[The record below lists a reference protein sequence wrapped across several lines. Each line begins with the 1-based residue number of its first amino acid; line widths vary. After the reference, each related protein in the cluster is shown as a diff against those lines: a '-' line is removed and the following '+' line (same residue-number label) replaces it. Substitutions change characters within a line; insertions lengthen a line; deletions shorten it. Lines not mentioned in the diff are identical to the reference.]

1 MRLITPI
8 LFIIIVIGLFLG
20 FIDPRYETVKALR
33 VEEQRYDEALTKSRE
48 LQLVRDQLLA
58 KYNAFESED
67 LTRLQKLL
75 PDHVDNVRLVLDLDG
90 IAGKYNMRAR
100 NVAISRDGGQVPG
113 EIDVGGNIYNSFL
126 LSFAVTT
133 SYENFLLFIQDLETS
148 LRLVDVVNISFSESI
163 TNEYEFEVNVR
174 TYWLE

>member
-1 MRLITPI
+1 
-8 LFIIIVIGLFLG
+8 
-20 FIDPRYETVKALR
+20 
-33 VEEQRYDEALTKSRE
+33 
-48 LQLVRDQLLA
+48 
-58 KYNAFESED
+58 
-67 LTRLQKLL
+67 
-75 PDHVDNVRLVLDLDG
+75 
-90 IAGKYNMRAR
+90 
-100 NVAISRDGGQVPG
+100 VAISRDGGQVPG